1 MSASAGS
8 FFVVV
13 VVYNGAVSS
22 SHRLLS
28 LSRDLTHEPQMSSFP
43 DFKPKTAK

>member
-13 VVYNGAVSS
+13 VYNGAVSL

-28 LSRDLTHEPQMSSFP
+28 LTHDLTHEPQMSSFP